1 MIWKKIT
8 IYVENFTDKEK
19 QLLIYIGYLIMD
31 SDRLNAKIM
40 KEVFEEFDFDPTNIA
55 DGLLEKLTD
64 LV

>member
-1 MIWKKIT
+1 
-8 IYVENFTDKEK
+8 VENFTDKEK

-40 KEVFEEFDFDPTNIA
+40 KEVFEVFDFDPTNIA